1 MKIAV
6 TIFSMATTVWMF
18 TASGRCADT
27 SPPKPE
33 PWAAQWIGI
42 SRPSTNS
49 SSASEIPQTN
59 LWTCLRKEFFLAKKP
74 KTAEARIAVDSKYW
88 LWINGQLAVFEG
100 GLKRG
105 PNPRDTYF
113 DVVDLAPYLRQ
124 GSNTIAVLAWY
135 WGKQGFSYKCSGKAG
150 FVFELHA
157 GPTKINS
164 DSTWK
169 AIRHPAYGETGEPH
183 PNFRLPDENVHFDAR
198 LDLGDWMQKGYDDS
212 AWPCVAALGQPPV
225 PPWNHLI
232 ERPIPQWRIS
242 PLLEYENANELPH
255 ISDGKPIIAKLPRN
269 LTISPYL
276 KIKAPAG
283 LKVDM
288 RTDNY
293 KGGSENNFRSEYVTK
308 NGVQDF
314 ESLPYLNGHWMIYS
328 IPAGVEIL
336 GLRYRE
342 SRYDTDWIGRFDCD
356 DPFLNS
362 LWLKA
367 RNTMNVNMR
376 DSIQDPD
383 RERAQWWGDEVILMD
398 QILYTCDDR
407 AIALVRKG
415 IDNLV
420 DWQKPDGALF
430 SPIPAGNWDKELPM
444 QMLASIGGKGFWNYY
459 FQTGDK
465 ATIAHAYPAVKKYLS
480 LWQLGTNGLVIHR
493 PGGWDWA
500 DWGENIDVPVIEN
513 AWLYQALDAAV
524 KMARLT
530 GNDADVAGNENMRD
544 TIAANYNRIFW
555 NGKEYRSPG
564 YTGETDERG
573 HALAVVFGLAKPEQW
588 PAIKQVFASQ
598 FHGSPYMEKYVLES
612 LFIMQ
617 EPDAALARMKKRYQK
632 MVESPYTTLWEGW
645 GIGNEGFGGGTYNH
659 GWCGGPLALMME
671 YIAGVTPTSSGF
683 ATFQVKPELGPLTR
697 VSSVT
702 HTVNGLIEMEIRRI
716 ANSYELTLKAPLKTS
731 ATVFL
736 PLAQYDS
743 KNIFVNG
750 YPAGKVSGVQV
761 LQTMDGFA
769 KLAVTGGAWKFEV
782 R

>member
-1 MKIAV
+1 MKIV
-6 TIFSMATTVWMF
+6 TNIFSIATTVLMIA
-18 TASGRCADT
+18 TIGRCAET
-27 SPPKPE
+27 SSPKSQ
-33 PWAAQWIGI
+33 PWVAQWIGI
-42 SRPSTNS
+42 CQTTTNGS
-49 SSASEIPQTN
+49 FTSEIPQTN
-59 LWTCLRKEFFLAKKP
+59 LWTSLRKEFFLPEKP
-74 KTAEARIAVDSKYW
+74 ANAGARIAVDSKYW

-113 DVVDLAPYLRQ
+113 DVVDLAPYLKQ

-135 WGKQGFSYKCSGKAG
+135 WGKQGFSYNCSGKAG
-150 FVFELHA
+150 FVFELDA
-157 GPTKINS
+157 GKTKVIS
-164 DSTWK
+164 DATWK
-169 AIRHPAYGETGEPH
+169 AIRHPAYGFTGEPH
-183 PNFRLPDENVHFDAR
+183 PNFRLPDDNVHFDAR
-198 LDLGDWMQKGYDDS
+198 LDLGGWTQNGFDDS
-212 AWPCVAALGQPPV
+212 AWPCAATFGQPPV
-225 PPWNHLI
+225 APWNRLI

-242 PLLEYENANELPH
+242 PLMEYENARELPRV
-255 ISDGKPIIAKLPRN
+255 SDGKPIIAKLPRN
-269 LTISPYL
+269 ITISPYL
-276 KIKAPAG
+276 KIKTPAG
-283 LKVDM
+283 LTIDL

-293 KGGSENNFRSEYVTK
+293 HGGSEYNFRSEYVTK
-308 NGVQDF
+308 DGVQEF

-342 SRYDTDWIGRFDCD
+342 SRYDTDWVGRFDCD
-356 DPFLNS
+356 DPFLNT

-444 QMLASIGGKGFWNYY
+444 QMLASIGDKGFWNYY

-465 ATIAHAYPAVKKYLS
+465 ATIEHAYPAVKRYLS

-493 PGGWDWA
+493 SGGWDWA
-500 DWGENIDVPVIEN
+500 DWGKNIDVPVIEN
-513 AWLYQALDAAV
+513 AWLYQALDAAT

-530 GNDADVAGNENMRD
+530 GHDADVAGYENMRD
-544 TIAANYNRIFW
+544 TIAANYNHTFW
-555 NGKEYRSPG
+555 NGKEYRSPC

-573 HALAVVFGLAKPEQW
+573 HALAVVFGLAKTEQW
-588 PAIKQVFASQ
+588 PAIKNVFTSQ

-617 EPDAALARMKKRYQK
+617 ELDAALTRMKKRYQK

-645 GIGNEGFGGGTYNH
+645 GIGNDGFGGGTYNH

-671 YIAGVTPTSSGF
+671 YVAGVTPTSPSF
-683 ATFQVKPELGPLTR
+683 LTFQVKPELGLLTR

-702 HTVNGLIEMEIRRI
+702 HTVNGLIQVDICRST
-716 ANSYELTLKAPLKTS
+716 NSFELTLKAPKETS
-731 ATVFL
+731 ATVYL
-736 PLAQYDS
+736 PLAKFGL

-750 YPAGKVSGVQV
+750 KPAGKVSGVSDIKSK
-761 LQTMDGFA
+761 DG
-769 KLAVTGGAWKFEV
+769 LAIFTVKGGHYVFQA

>member
-1 MKIAV
+1 MNKRCIFCLTLATWSVFSLNCIAKN
-6 TIFSMATTVWMF
+6 TFAPAWS
-18 TASGRCADT
+18 
-27 SPPKPE
+27 
-33 PWAAQWIGI
+33 AQWIGI
-42 SRPSTNS
+42 SPNAGSI
-49 SSASEIPQTN
+49 SATPQKN
-59 LWTCLRKEFFLAKKP
+59 LWTCLRKGFFLPEKP
-74 KTAEARIAVDSKYW
+74 KAAEARIAVDSKYW
-88 LWINGQLAVFEG
+88 LWVNGKMAVFEG

-105 PNPRDTYF
+105 PNPQDTYF
-113 DVVDLAPYLRQ
+113 DVVDLAPYLRE
-124 GSNTIAVLAWY
+124 GSNTIAVLAWH
-135 WGKQGFSYKCSGKAG
+135 WGKPGFSYNCSGQAG
-150 FVFELHA
+150 FVFELVA
-157 GPTKINS
+157 GKTKIIS
-164 DSTWK
+164 DATWK
-169 AIRHPAYGETGEPH
+169 AIRHPAYGNTGEPH
-183 PNFRLPDENVHFDAR
+183 PNFRLPDDNVHFDAR
-198 LDLGDWMQKGYDDS
+198 LDLGDWTQSSFDDS
-212 AWPCVAALGQPPV
+212 AWPCAATFGQPPV
-225 PPWNHLI
+225 APWNHLI

-242 PLLEYENANELPH
+242 PLMEYEKARELPH

-269 LTISPYL
+269 ITISPYL

-283 LKVDM
+283 LTIDL

-293 KGGSENNFRSEYVTK
+293 NGGSAYNYRSEYVTK
-308 NGVQDF
+308 DGVQEF

-342 SRYDTDWIGRFDCD
+342 SRYDTDWVGRFDCD

-407 AIALVRKG
+407 ALALVRKG

-420 DWQKPDGALF
+420 DWRKPDGALF

-444 QMLASIGGKGFWNYY
+444 QMLASIGEKGFWNYY
-459 FQTGDK
+459 LQTGDK
-465 ATIAHAYPAVKKYLS
+465 ATIEHAYPAVKKYSS
-480 LWQLGTNGLVIHR
+480 LWRLGTNGLMIHR

-530 GNDADVAGNENMRD
+530 GHDADVAGYKNMRD

-573 HALAVVFGLAKPEQW
+573 HALAVVFGLAKPDQW

-612 LFIMQ
+612 LFLMQ

-671 YIAGVTPTSSGF
+671 YVAGVTATSPGF

-702 HTVNGLIEMEIRRI
+702 HTVNGLIEVDIHQTT
-716 ANSYELTLKAPLKTS
+716 NSFELTLQAPQKTS

-736 PLAQYDS
+736 PLAQYGL
-743 KNIFVNG
+743 KNFFVNG
-750 YPAGKVSGVQV
+750 KPAGKVSGVQV
-761 LQTMDGFA
+761 LKTSDGFA
-769 KLAVTGGAWKFEV
+769 KLVVTGGTWKFEA

>member
-1 MKIAV
+1 M
-6 TIFSMATTVWMF
+6 
-18 TASGRCADT
+18 
-27 SPPKPE
+27 
-33 PWAAQWIGI
+33 Q
-42 SRPSTNS
+42 
-49 SSASEIPQTN
+49 QTN
-59 LWTCLRKEFFLAKKP
+59 LWTCLRKTFLLAEKP

-88 LWINGQLAVFEG
+88 LWVNGQLAVFEG

-113 DVVDLAPYLRQ
+113 DVVDLAPYLRK
-124 GSNTIAVLAWY
+124 GSNTIALLAWY
-135 WGKQGFSYKCSGKAG
+135 WGKPGFSYNCSGKAG
-150 FVFELHA
+150 FVFELGA
-157 GPTKINS
+157 GKTKVGS
-164 DSTWK
+164 DETWK
-169 AIRHPAYGETGEPH
+169 AIRHPAYGSTGDPH
-183 PNFRLPDENVHFDAR
+183 PNFRLPEDNVHFDAR
-198 LDLGDWMQKGYDDS
+198 LDLGDWALPDYNDS
-212 AWPCVAALGQPPV
+212 SWASAAAFGQPPV
-225 PPWNHLI
+225 APWNHLI

-242 PLLEYENANELPH
+242 PLMEYENARELPR

-269 LTISPYL
+269 ITISPYL

-283 LKVDM
+283 LTIDL

-293 KGGSENNFRSEYVTK
+293 KGGGQYNYRSEYVTK
-308 NGVQDF
+308 EGVQEF

-342 SRYDTDWIGRFDCD
+342 SRYDTDWVGRFDCD
-356 DPFLNS
+356 DPFLNT

-376 DSIQDPD
+376 DAIQDSPE

-407 AIALVRKG
+407 AIGLVRKG

-420 DWQKPDGALF
+420 DWQKPDGVLF
-430 SPIPAGNWDKELPM
+430 SPIPAGNWNKELPM
-444 QMLASIGGKGFWNYY
+444 QMLASIGEKGFWNYY

-465 ATIAHAYPAVKKYLS
+465 ATIEHAYPAVKKYLS

-493 PGGWDWA
+493 GGGWDWA

-513 AWLYQALDAAV
+513 AWLYQALNAAI
-524 KMARLT
+524 KMAQLN
-530 GNDADVAGNENMRD
+530 GNDADVAGYEKMRD
-544 TIAANYNRIFW
+544 TIAANYNPTFW

-588 PAIKQVFASQ
+588 PGIKQVFARQ

-612 LFIMQ
+612 LFMMQ
-617 EPDAALARMKKRYQK
+617 DADAALARMKSRYRK
-632 MVESPYTTLWEGW
+632 MVESPCTTLWEGW

-671 YIAGVTPTSSGF
+671 YVAGVMPTSPGFETYSILPQLGSLQKVDAVVSTVKGRIEVDIHHDAGHFIMHLVSPPKTKAMIGLPFSGEV
-683 ATFQVKPELGPLTR
+683 TINGRKPSTIAR
-697 VSSVT
+697 VRVCGS
-702 HTVNGLIEMEIRRI
+702 R
-716 ANSYELTLKAPLKTS
+716 
-731 ATVFL
+731 
-736 PLAQYDS
+736 D
-743 KNIFVNG
+743 G
-750 YPAGKVSGVQV
+750 YQ
-761 LQTMDGFA
+761 L
-769 KLAVTGGAWKFEV
+769 FEV
-782 R
+782 EPGKWDFRVVESSSAPSH